1 MAFPIIIH
9 ENLLVSPQSS
19 TQLSLPLTFFD
30 MFWLRFH
37 PVERIFFYSLPN
49 HSHSHDSSFFFNN
62 IVPNLKTSLS
72 LTLQTFL
79 PLAGNIIWP
88 SHSPKPIIQY
98 NPGDAVSFV
107 IAESSV
113 DFNHVLQ
120 NSPCDAS
127 ESRFLLPNLDS
138 SDSTA
143 SVISMQVTL
152 FPKKGFSIG
161 ITAHHAVVDGKSSTM
176 FIKAWAN
183 LCRSSVQECPSFSL
197 NPELEPF
204 LDRGVIKDPTQL
216 DLLLA
221 DNWTKDPND
230 NTKKK
235 RSLEILSFVFKP
247 KVENSVRATFNISF
261 KDLDKLK
268 KRVLSKWDEVNDDE
282 VVVNNSYSK
291 PDTLSSFVVICAY
304 VSTCMAKAIQED
316 EKNEEKKFAFGFAVD
331 CRSRLEPK
339 VGENYFGNCVNLHVV
354 DAKPED
360 FTKED
365 GFVIVAKKIV
375 SKIKN
380 LDKDGVLEGV
390 DTLSSKHE
398 SRVRLGVELIGVAG
412 SSRFGVYENDFGW
425 GKPSKVE
432 ITSVDRGLTIAI
444 SETKDENENAGLQVG
459 LVLKN
464 NVMDIF
470 TNLFHQGL

>member
-37 PVERIFFYSLPN
+37 PVEL
-49 HSHSHDSSFFFNN
+49 
-62 IVPNLKTSLS
+62 PNLKTSLS

-113 DFNHVLQ
+113 DFNH
-120 NSPCDAS
+120 
-127 ESRFLLPNLDS
+127 
-138 SDSTA
+138 
-143 SVISMQVTL
+143 VTL